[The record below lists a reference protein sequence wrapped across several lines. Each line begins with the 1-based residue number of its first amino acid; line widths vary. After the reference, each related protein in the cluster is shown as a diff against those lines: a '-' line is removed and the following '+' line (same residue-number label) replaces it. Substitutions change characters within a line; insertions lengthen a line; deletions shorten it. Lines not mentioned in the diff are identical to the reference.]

1 MEKKRNL
8 IFLNLI
14 FCIGF
19 SCQERPVSDSQ
30 AVKEELRS
38 REVVHLTPG
47 QISQR
52 AFELG
57 DTLLTK
63 AESEFYLALKRAKES
78 PCEKTFLRVKNEFQL
93 AYHVELNQYS
103 FDKQKIANHPS
114 GKEKQILE
122 AYLYSHDHGLPIV
135 PNFQKEGDSAYF
147 FTKAFILKDVKSLT
161 CFKEMSDSLS
171 EPTLGDTVGVW
182 TVRYRKK
189 QVVMSF
195 VD

>member
-1 MEKKRNL
+1 M
-8 IFLNLI
+8 
-14 FCIGF
+14 
-19 SCQERPVSDSQ
+19 
-30 AVKEELRS
+30 
-38 REVVHLTPG
+38 
-47 QISQR
+47 
-52 AFELG
+52 
-57 DTLLTK
+57 
-63 AESEFYLALKRAKES
+63 
-78 PCEKTFLRVKNEFQL
+78 
-93 AYHVELNQYS
+93 ELNQYS
-103 FDKQKIANHPS
+103 FDKQKIANHPT

-122 AYLYSHDHGLPIV
+122 AYLYSHDHHLPIL

-161 CFKEMSDSLS
+161 SFKEMSDSLS